1 MDESRFLAALDLGL
15 IALARRRKMPAP
27 NGPGEAQSVISRRL
41 VGGLIGAG
49 AIALAL
55 YAVAPAPALSPD
67 ARTAKLDETVS
78 GLVEGRSTP
87 GIVVLILQNG
97 RPVYRRNAGVREVG
111 SEEPIGEGDMFRLA
125 SMTKAVT
132 SVAAMILVE
141 EGKIDLNDPVSRF
154 LPAFAKLRVRAPDGS
169 EGPASRP
176 PTIRELLTHTAGFS
190 YNFINNPRLVDA
202 YREARVTDG
211 IDQPEVTTAEAMQR
225 LASAPLGYQPGTGW
239 EYSLATDVLGAVI
252 EKVTGGSLETFVT
265 ERIAKPLRIESF
277 VFNAPENLR
286 SKFVQVTRPAQLT
299 GALGTGY
306 VPIVGPETVLF
317 PATKGNVNLDPT
329 RAFCPTAYNSG
340 GAGMSGTTGD
350 YARFLQMLLNE
361 GELDGVRV
369 LRAETVRQMTQNAVG
384 TMPTLRGPGWGFTL
398 GFGILLDP
406 AAAKSR
412 LPAGSYGWGGI
423 YGTQFWVDPTSR
435 VVGLVMT
442 QTAIIG
448 SGAISNPIREAFYM
462 KD

>member
-1 MDESRFLAALDLGL
+1 
-15 IALARRRKMPAP
+15 
-27 NGPGEAQSVISRRL
+27 VISRRL
-41 VGGLIGAG
+41 VIRLLGAG
-49 AIALAL
+49 VVALAL
-55 YAVAPAPALSPD
+55 CAAPAAPALSPE
-67 ARTAKLDETVS
+67 ARNAKLDETLR

-87 GIVVLILQNG
+87 GIVVLILENG
-97 RPVYRRNAGVREVG
+97 HPVYSRSVGVREVG
-111 SEEPIGEGDMFRLA
+111 SAALIGENDMFRLA

-132 SVAAMILVE
+132 TVAAMILIE
-141 EGKIDLNDPVSRF
+141 QGKIGLDDPVSHF
-154 LPAFAKLRVRAPDGS
+154 LPEFANLRVRGPDGTES
-169 EGPASRP
+169 PVSRP

-211 IDQPEVTTAEAMQR
+211 LDQPEITTAEAMHR
-225 LASAPLGYQPGTGW
+225 LASVPLGYQPGTGW

-252 EKVTGGSLETFVT
+252 EKVTGTSLGAFVT
-265 ERIAKPLRIESF
+265 EHIAKPLGIQSF
-277 VFNAPENLR
+277 VFNAPQFIR
-286 SKFVQVTRPAQLT
+286 SHFVQVTRPAQVT

-306 VPIVGPETVLF
+306 VPVVEPETVPF
-317 PATKGNVNLDPT
+317 PLTKGAANLDPN
-329 RAFCPTAYNSG
+329 RAFSPTAYNSG
-340 GAGMSGTTGD
+340 GAGMSATIGD

-369 LRAETVRQMTQNAVG
+369 LRAETVQQMTQNATG
-384 TMPTLRGPGWGFTL
+384 NMPTLRGPGWGFTL
-398 GFGILLDP
+398 GFGILTDP

-423 YGTQFWVDPTSR
+423 YGTQFWIDPTNR

-448 SGAISNPIREAFYM
+448 SGAISNPIREAFYTA
-462 KD
+462 D